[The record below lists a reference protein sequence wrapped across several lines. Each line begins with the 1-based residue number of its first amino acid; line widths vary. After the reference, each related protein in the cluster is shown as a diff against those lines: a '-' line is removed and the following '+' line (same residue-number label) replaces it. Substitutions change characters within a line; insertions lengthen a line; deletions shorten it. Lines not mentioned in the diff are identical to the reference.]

1 MLLCFLSTAQFCHEF
16 SVGEA
21 VLFFMFDDVSQGC
34 FTLWVCSCFEVEFHQ
49 VQEFVSVTQK
59 DLLPASA
66 PCGVL

>member
-1 MLLCFLSTAQFCHEF
+1 M
-16 SVGEA
+16 
-21 VLFFMFDDVSQGC
+21 LFFMFDDVSQGC